1 MKVNIKMIRAINI
14 KAIVATF
21 LVFLSIPQS
30 HAGVALGA
38 TRVIYPA
45 EQKQVQLAVT
55 NNDEKGNYLIQSWI
69 ENAEGKK
76 DNRFVITPPLF
87 SMLGKK
93 ENTLR
98 IIDSSNDALPK
109 DRESLFWI
117 NVKAIPALDKA
128 KENENYLQFAI
139 VSRIKLYY
147 RPKGLAIAP
156 EQAPEKLRFSVQ
168 NDKLV
173 LNNPTPYYLT
183 VTDLKIDGK
192 ALEHTIVPPMGKTSV
207 SIPSGGGAGGDITY
221 KTINDY
227 GAITSARK
235 GLTE

>member
-1 MKVNIKMIRAINI
+1 MIRAINI

-21 LVFLSIPQS
+21 FVFLSIPQS

-55 NNDEKGNYLIQSWI
+55 NNDDKGNYLIQSWI

-87 SMLGKK
+87 SMMGKK

-98 IIDSSNDALPK
+98 IIDSSNDTLPK

-156 EQAPEKLRFSVQ
+156 EQASEKLRFSIQ
-168 NDKLV
+168 KDKLV

-207 SIPSGGGAGGDITY
+207 SIPSGVGAGGDITY

-235 GLTE
+235 GLIE

>member
-1 MKVNIKMIRAINI
+1 M
-14 KAIVATF
+14 ATF
-21 LVFLSIPQS
+21 FVFLSIPQS

-76 DNRFVITPPLF
+76 DSRFVITPPLF

-98 IIDSSNDALPK
+98 IIDSSNDTLPK

-156 EQAPEKLRFSVQ
+156 EQASEKLRFSIQ
-168 NDKLV
+168 KDKLV

-183 VTDLKIDGK
+183 ITDLKIDGK
-192 ALEHTIVPPMGKTSV
+192 ALEHTIVPPMGKASV

-235 GLTE
+235 GLIE